1 MSYKF
6 HSVRIVLL
14 EVILMISLMMG
25 CNATSSLRDQMS
37 PASYTITGV
46 AVVDVEQGIV
56 LADQTVIVVGD
67 RIQKIG
73 SRSEVAAP
81 KDSRLIDG
89 GGLYLMPGLVDAH
102 VHYYDP
108 PVFGRAM
115 IANGVLM
122 VRDMGQPTD
131 VVLNLRQELN
141 SGTLLGPEMIATGWI
156 LDGDPP
162 FVPTVSLG
170 LKTPEEGRA
179 AVRKQAEAGV
189 DQIKVYSRLEK
200 DVFLAIVDE
209 AKQRGLKPV
218 GHVPES
224 VYVEEA
230 VAAGQR
236 SVEHLHGFDRVI
248 GKLLGEPITLK
259 TGGIGADAHYW
270 PRLAEVN
277 QEKLQKVL
285 RQIRDSGVVICP
297 TVVVFKAGANLKEI
311 QAGKYPMSEYLDNV
325 RLGWAT
331 ISALGFPTTPS

>member
-1 MSYKF
+1 MSYKL
-6 HSVRIVLL
+6 HNVRIVSL
-14 EVILMISLMMG
+14 EVILMIALMTG
-25 CNATSSLRDQMS
+25 CNATSSTRDQMS

-73 SRSEVAAP
+73 PRSEVAAP

-89 GGLYLMPGLVDAH
+89 RGLYLMPGLVDAH

-131 VVLNLRQELN
+131 VVLKLRQELN

-156 LDGDPP
+156 LDGVPP
-162 FVPTVSLG
+162 FVPTASLG
-170 LKTPEEGRA
+170 LKTPEEGRV

-218 GHVPES
+218 GHGPES

-230 VAAGQR
+230 VAAG
-236 SVEHLHGFDRVI
+236 
-248 GKLLGEPITLK
+248 
-259 TGGIGADAHYW
+259 
-270 PRLAEVN
+270 
-277 QEKLQKVL
+277 
-285 RQIRDSGVVICP
+285 
-297 TVVVFKAGANLKEI
+297 
-311 QAGKYPMSEYLDNV
+311 
-325 RLGWAT
+325 
-331 ISALGFPTTPS
+331 